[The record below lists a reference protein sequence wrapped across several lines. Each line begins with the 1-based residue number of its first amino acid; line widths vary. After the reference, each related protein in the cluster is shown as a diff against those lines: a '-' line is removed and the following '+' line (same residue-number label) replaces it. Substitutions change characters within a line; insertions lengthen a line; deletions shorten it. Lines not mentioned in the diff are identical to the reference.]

1 MSFWTA
7 IVLIV
12 AISTISGVLIE
23 RYKAMGRAN
32 SGESKEPEP
41 AVDALRA
48 QERRELEDL
57 RERIKVLERIATDH
71 NSPAARETRRVADEI
86 EALRDREHS

>member
-23 RYKAMGRAN
+23 RYKAMGRI
-32 SGESKEPEP
+32 SEKRDED
-41 AVDALRA
+41 AVKSLASD
-48 QERRELEDL
+48 ERRELADL
-57 RERIKVLERIATDH
+57 RERIKVLERIATEGNTLD
-71 NSPAARETRRVADEI
+71 ARETQRIADEI
-86 EALRDREHS
+86 ERLREK